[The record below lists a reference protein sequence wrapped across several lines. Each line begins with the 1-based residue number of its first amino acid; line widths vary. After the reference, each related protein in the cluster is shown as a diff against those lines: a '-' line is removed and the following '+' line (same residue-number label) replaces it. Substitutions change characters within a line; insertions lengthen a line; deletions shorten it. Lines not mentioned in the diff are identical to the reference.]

1 MSLLSGDV
9 EMRALLRGLVYWYG
23 AERDMA
29 ARSQI
34 TKRLVTGMAFC
45 WLVTGCSGGTT
56 QKASKVATPTPT
68 QTPAAPAAAA
78 KQAIL
83 AGYSGM
89 WSDYEKDELTAN
101 WEHPTV
107 VNHAT
112 SKALLSLDENL
123 AADHH
128 FGWIGKGHAVLHP
141 AVASMTPSVDP
152 TSASVVDCADLANFL
167 KYIAATGALKDSV
180 PGGTHLVQAQ
190 MVLKDGAWKVSDIT
204 MGQSGSCGKRYQL
217 PCSRWWLRASCRPP
231 RARAGTPST
240 SRISRPLIPVP

>member
-1 MSLLSGDV
+1 MAVRDETRKWLF
-9 EMRALLRGLVYWYG
+9 ALAAAACGLVSG
-23 AERDMA
+23 CSDATQKTT
-29 ARSQI
+29 QI
-34 TKRLVTGMAFC
+34 T
-45 WLVTGCSGGTT
+45 
-56 QKASKVATPTPT
+56 
-68 QTPAAPAAAA
+68 TPASSASPADSTAAA

-128 FGWIGKGHAVLHP
+128 FGWIGKGHALLHP
-141 AVASMTPSVDP
+141 AVVFMAPNVGP
-152 TSASVVDCADLANFL
+152 TSASVIDCADLTNFL
-167 KYIAATGALKDSV
+167 KYIVATGALKDSI

-190 MVLKDGAWKVSDIT
+190 MVFKGGVWKVSDIT
-204 MGQSGSCGKRYQL
+204 MGQSGSC
-217 PCSRWWLRASCRPP
+217 
-231 RARAGTPST
+231 
-240 SRISRPLIPVP
+240 

>member
-1 MSLLSGDV
+1 MFGIREAAKGAAVRDETRKWLV
-9 EMRALLRGLVYWYG
+9 AAVAAACGLVG
-23 AERDMA
+23 
-29 ARSQI
+29 
-34 TKRLVTGMAFC
+34 
-45 WLVTGCSGGTT
+45 GCSDATHKSARIT
-56 QKASKVATPTPT
+56 PPASSASPTDRT
-68 QTPAAPAAAA
+68 AIA

-107 VNHAT
+107 VHHAT

-141 AVASMTPSVDP
+141 AVTSMTPSIDP
-152 TSASVVDCADLANFL
+152 TSARVIDCADLANFL
-167 KYIAATGALKDSV
+167 KYVAATGALRDAV

-190 MVLKDGAWKVSDIT
+190 MVFKDGAWKVSDIT
-204 MGQSGSCGKRYQL
+204 MGQSGSC
-217 PCSRWWLRASCRPP
+217 
-231 RARAGTPST
+231 
-240 SRISRPLIPVP
+240 